1 VSDEASETWPVGPLN
16 RIRRGDRA
24 DYDRDAVNAVLDE
37 GLTAHVGFVDGDRP
51 VVVPMFYGRIH
62 DTLYLHGSNGTR
74 IAKKLGKGAPVCLTV
89 TLLDGLVV
97 ARSAFH
103 MSANFRS
110 VVLHGRA
117 DLVTDASEASR
128 ALAAITDHAFPGRW
142 AEVRPMLEKELRA
155 TAVLRVTVEAASLK
169 HRNAPPKDDEA
180 DMALPIWAG
189 VVSLDTRATAATDET
204 CPPDVALPPSVEAM
218 LRRRGA
224 GL

>member
-1 VSDEASETWPVGPLN
+1 MSDEASETWPVGPLN

-74 IAKKLGKGAPVCLTV
+74 IVKKLGKGAPVCLTV

-142 AEVRPMLEKELRA
+142 GEVRPMLEKELRA

-204 CPPDVALPPSVEAM
+204 CPQDVPLPPSVEAM
-218 LRRRGA
+218 LKRRGA